1 MEYTIT
7 KEELRNQF
15 LNAMEILNYYH
26 LQVKPRE
33 EELKEL
39 QQSKNQL
46 LSEKE
51 DSYRRFLL
59 QKMAKIA
66 IKAFNRYFEWVYE
79 DLYDA
84 QKRIAGQIWKEYNKS
99 FFLTR
104 RIKVGKMLRMMS
116 KEWGIEPIKFATDS
130 ADMLNGLL
138 KQWDELYRNP
148 LIKEENIVFGE
159 NNQIEQLQKEIFLKK
174 KEISKKFFALT
185 GFETDEMEMIETI
198 CLLKIG
204 MYLIYL
210 ENQTSE
216 KVSEEFRNLMQQW
229 NKNKN

>member
-1 MEYTIT
+1 MEITIT

-15 LNAMEILNYYH
+15 LNAMEIFNYYH

-159 NNQIEQLQKEIFLKK
+159 NNQIEQLQKEIVLKK

-185 GFETDEMEMIETI
+185 GFETDEMEMIETT

-210 ENQTSE
+210 ENQKSE
-216 KVSEEFRNLMQQW
+216 KVSEEFRNLMQ
-229 NKNKN
+229 